1 MSDKAKPESA
11 APAAAV
17 APAAERV
24 TSDPDIRHGA
34 ARFDADTEAEA
45 PAVRPRPEAPLPPY
59 DKPQKR
65 QRSQGD
71 SWLVTLQSLLGTIV
85 IALYVITFATQAFQI
100 PSESM
105 ENTLLIGDYLLV
117 DKVTFS
123 PVGSWPGLEPHAPIQ
138 RGDVIVFHYPV
149 DPSQHFVKRVIGTPG
164 DHVRLVNKRVWVNG
178 KVLNDRAYALYK
190 PSSDPFRDNFPSGPE
205 APLMGSKWMTEM
217 REHVRNGELIVP
229 NDSYFVLGD
238 NRDNSDDSRY
248 WGFVPRA
255 NIVGR
260 PLMIYFSVAPAPP
273 AYRPQYEDGKLT
285 VFGMA
290 LAQFWQ
296 DIRWHRTLRLVY

>member
-1 MSDKAKPESA
+1 MSENAKPESA
-11 APAAAV
+11 ATAGAAAPAAAPV
-17 APAAERV
+17 
-24 TSDPDIRHGA
+24 DPDIRHGA

-45 PAVRPRPEAPLPPY
+45 PAV
-59 DKPQKR
+59 KPR
-65 QRSQGD
+65 QRSAPAPYSKPD
-71 SWLVTLQSLLGTIV
+71 KHRRERESWLVTFQSLLGTIV

-117 DKVTFS
+117 DKVQFA
-123 PVGSWPGLEPHAPIQ
+123 PEGRWAGLEPHAEIQ
-138 RGDVIVFHYPV
+138 RGDVVVFHYPV
-149 DPSQHFVKRVIGTPG
+149 DPSQHFVKRVVGVPG
-164 DHVRLVNKRVWVNG
+164 DHVRLINKHVWVNG
-178 KVLNDRAYALYK
+178 KVLNDRAYAIYK
-190 PSSDPFRDNFPSGPE
+190 PGSDPFRDNFPSGAEP
-205 APLMGSKWMTEM
+205 PLMGTKWMAEIS
-217 REHVRNGELIVP
+217 EHVRNGELIVP
-229 NDSYFVLGD
+229 GDSYFVLGD

-260 PLMIYFSVAPAPP
+260 PLLIYFSLSPAPL
-273 AYRPQYEDGKLT
+273 AYRPQSEDGKLT

-290 LAQFWQ
+290 LTQFWQ